1 MTFPLTISAYRVQAS
16 LVSFPNTIVV
26 TFMHVTFVLP
36 HGDIIFI
43 HWRKYKMHQSENR
56 TQMTEDD

>member
-1 MTFPLTISAYRVQAS
+1 MHSVCLFVCLF
-16 LVSFPNTIVV
+16 VSDIVYAV

-36 HGDIIFI
+36 HGDIRYI
-43 HWRKYKMHQSENR
+43 HWRKDKMHQSENR